1 MVKNSF
7 QRGYRSLA
15 GWGMTFLWRTSR
27 FHTLSFVLSSFVQV
41 AVEVAQLWVAALVVG
56 EIGTII
62 ISRGTPDKL
71 YLLAASSIALRIV
84 DKIAWT
90 LLWYHERQL
99 YLKGSSETYRMF
111 NTKLSSLSVSQHHSG
126 EIRKL
131 IDRLDYEGYAWKPL
145 NFSFSLLYAIHAL
158 TQFLTSSIILITQ
171 LPLVVLLLV
180 IGVAPTMFIQRKS
193 GDLGWGIWG
202 DVGDKSRIFWGVAN
216 HLSRKET
223 IEEIIPQR
231 SAPYLLKRAHE
242 AIDEYTTKAMAIR
255 KRFAQYSV
263 VGAVFEMIMAGV
275 SYVWFILQAVAGK
288 LAFDSF
294 VFMSSLI
301 WQTLSSVRLVVNQ
314 VADALQNVPFM
325 RDFIAF
331 SELKNDLPMAEN
343 PLRLG
348 NEPLTIEF
356 QNVSFAYPGHKRHSI
371 KNVSLT
377 LQPGD
382 HVALV
387 GLNGAGKTTFIRLL
401 LRFYDPTEGRILV
414 NGTDLREID
423 LDSYYKHIGTLFQSF
438 NKYPLEFMKNITLSN
453 DTDTKRYKQA
463 LEISGA
469 DEVLAGINGEDTYL
483 QPEFIDGT
491 ELSGGQWQRVA
502 LARNIYAASDVYIL
516 DEPTSAID
524 ALSEQKI
531 FDKLYKELEGKSLIT
546 VSHRF
551 NTVRRADEI
560 LVLENGRITE
570 QGAHSELMKRKG
582 PYFEMYTAQ
591 AEGYND
597 K

>member
-27 FHTLSFVLSSFVQV
+27 FHTLSFVLTSFVQV

-71 YLLAASSIALRIV
+71 YLLAASSIALMIV

-111 NTKLSSLSVSQHHSG
+111 NTKLSSLSVSQHHNG

-131 IDRLDYEGYAWKPL
+131 IDRLGYEGYAWKPL

-158 TQFLTSSIILITQ
+158 TKFLTSSIILITQ

-223 IEEIIPQR
+223 MEEIIPQR

-275 SYVWFILQAVAGK
+275 SYVWFISQAVAGK

-348 NEPLTIEF
+348 DEPLTIEF

-414 NGTDLREID
+414 NGVDIKNID
-423 LDSYYKHIGTLFQSF
+423 LDSYYIHIGTLFQSF
-438 NKYPLEFMKNITLSN
+438 NKYPLSFEDNIVLSGR
-453 DTDTKRYKQA
+453 KKFKKYQQA
-463 LEISGA
+463 LDISGA
-469 DEVLAGINGEDTYL
+469 NAVRGKLRSSRTFL
-483 QPEFIDGT
+483 SPEFEDGVD
-491 ELSGGQWQRVA
+491 LSGGEWQRVA
-502 LARNIYAASDVYIL
+502 IARNLYAGGDVFIL

-524 ALSEQKI
+524 SLTEQDI
-531 FDKLYKELEGKSLIT
+531 FEKLYKKFEGRTLIT

-551 NTVRRADEI
+551 NTVRRADR
-560 LVLENGRITE
+560 VVVFSNGQIIETGSHTALMRQNGLYHEMFRSQAAGYKE
-570 QGAHSELMKRKG
+570 Q
-582 PYFEMYTAQ
+582 
-591 AEGYND
+591 
-597 K
+597 